1 VSRAQNPEVGTDAR
15 GSEARRVNA
24 PGLPRTVWKTS
35 EVVAFAIVKSIVGSG
50 LRSGDRLPLEGE
62 MLEHYQVSRE
72 SLREALRLLEA
83 QGIVTIRRGPQG
95 GPMVGEAQSANL
107 ARTMTL
113 YFQLAG
119 ATYDELLDAWHTLEP
134 VAAELAARHPDR
146 AAVVSALDTHTHEFH
161 DGGERAAYTAHSNTL
176 HFDVNELAGNR
187 VLGLILGA
195 VGDIIRTH
203 VLLQIDPFKIRGLI
217 DDDHEAIAEA
227 IIDGDGPGARD
238 AMAAHIAHLLPIY
251 RDHWEGDLD
260 SPIEWK

>member
-1 VSRAQNPEVGTDAR
+1 MTRAQHPGARTDAQE
-15 GSEARRVNA
+15 SEERRANA
-24 PGLPRTVWKTS
+24 PGMPRTVWKTS
-35 EVVAFAIVKSIVGSG
+35 EVVAFAIVKGIVGSG
-50 LRSGDRLPLEGE
+50 LQRGDRLPLESE

-119 ATYDELLDAWHTLEP
+119 ATYDELLDAWLTLEP
-134 VAAELAARHPDR
+134 LAAELAARHPDR
-146 AAVVSALDTHTHEFH
+146 AAVVSALDTHTHEFN
-161 DGGERAAYTAHSNTL
+161 DGGERTAYTAHSNTL
-176 HFDVNELAGNR
+176 HFDINELAGNR

-195 VGDIIRTH
+195 VGDTIRTH

-217 DDDHEAIAEA
+217 DDDHSAIAEA
-227 IIDGDGPGARD
+227 IIEGDGQRAHA
-238 AMAAHIAHLLPIY
+238 AMAAHIANLLPIY

-260 SPIEWK
+260 GPIEWK